1 VTLPRPVRRLRADR
15 GFRLTDR
22 ATIAI
27 GVLAVGAT
35 AAALTLEARR
45 IWRRTPTPE
54 PGDWEGITVAAG
66 AAVGETVETVVAGY
80 RGGSTREN
88 ALFNMLV
95 SFVASLLISRGIA
108 YQLRRRSTFG
118 PFRNVRVGRRHV
130 HHFVPGIAMAFA
142 AGTAAITTRNEDIEP
157 WLAIPFGAGMGM
169 TLDESALLLELD
181 DVYWTEEGVV
191 GMQIALAVA
200 ALLGA
205 LAVGLRFV
213 RRGERLILPEAGV
226 PKSFPAAVLSSE

>member
-1 VTLPRPVRRLRADR
+1 MCIRDR
-15 GFRLTDR
+15 
-22 ATIAI
+22 
-27 GVLAVGAT
+27 
-35 AAALTLEARR
+35 
-45 IWRRTPTPE
+45 
-54 PGDWEGITVAAG
+54 
-66 AAVGETVETVVAGY
+66 
-80 RGGSTREN
+80 
-88 ALFNMLV
+88 
-95 SFVASLLISRGIA
+95 LISRGIA